1 MGFSRRRRRRH
12 CYSVFDSELTI
23 LHNPGNPAAGN
34 EIRFHH
40 PLHFWKVISVEHPSV
55 RPLIAVSSLL
65 VFFLGMLVDTKHGGT
80 CAISL
85 GIFGRSKIIDGKV
98 C

>member
-1 MGFSRRRRRRH
+1 MGFSRRCCRRH

-40 PLHFWKVISVEHPSV
+40 PLHFWKVIGVESPSM
-55 RPLIAVSSLL
+55 RPPQLNFGLL
-65 VFFLGMLVDTKHGGT
+65 AAADCSFQPFGFL
-80 CAISL
+80 L
-85 GIFGRSKIIDGKV
+85 GYVG
-98 C
+98 